1 MARVLVVDDTPE
13 IRELLRLLL
22 TGAGHQV
29 LLAADVDTAA
39 NLAARAHP
47 ALARDG
53 DGRHRTAGK
62 VMRAMVPSA

>member
-47 ALARDG
+47 RSVKKRCNSILLRG
-53 DGRHRTAGK
+53 
-62 VMRAMVPSA
+62 